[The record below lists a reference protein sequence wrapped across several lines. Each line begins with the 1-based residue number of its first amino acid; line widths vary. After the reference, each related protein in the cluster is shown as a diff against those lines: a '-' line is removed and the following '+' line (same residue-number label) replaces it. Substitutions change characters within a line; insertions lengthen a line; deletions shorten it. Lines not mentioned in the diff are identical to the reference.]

1 MMNELPIYRLIHR
14 DTNAVTRFQG
24 ADAPRKIAAFMLG
37 RRIGAFMLIKSDDQ
51 GYPDTQGDRV
61 VPMDG
66 DVAVIEQNCIA
77 A

>member
-1 MMNELPIYRLIHR
+1 MEPIYRLIHR
-14 DTNAVTRFQG
+14 DTNVVIRFEGPQ
-24 ADAPRKIAAFMLG
+24 APRSIASFMLG
-37 RRIGAFMLIKSDDQ
+37 RRIGAFMLIKSHDQ